1 MNTISMS
8 AYENSSASAV
18 SRQPL
23 PARPRSGYYVSNR
36 IARLML
42 MALADM
48 MGVNGLNAVLKLGRL
63 PVYDTLLPPDDMVQ
77 AFDFAD
83 YGALAGAV
91 LDTYGAR
98 GARVLMVRAGAA
110 FFDAGIG
117 PFMASYGAG
126 MEAGNRLIPFSIK
139 LPLFLKW
146 IARTYNA
153 TSDLIVE
160 IKDGGDHYL
169 YINKRCPI
177 CWGRHVSTPDCHHTL
192 GFLQAAIRFIAI
204 DKNIPIR
211 QISAIGAGD
220 EACVFTVGKN
230 SG

>member
-1 MNTISMS
+1 MEMISNS
-8 AYENSSASAV
+8 GFENSAHSNHPNVA
-18 SRQPL
+18 
-23 PARPRSGYYVSNR
+23 ARSKSGYYVSNR

-42 MALADM
+42 VSLQDM
-48 MGVNGLNAVLKLGRL
+48 MGLNGLNAVLKLGRL
-63 PVYDTLLPPDDMVQ
+63 PSYDQLLPPDDMVQ

-83 YGALAGAV
+83 YGALCGAV
-91 LDTYGAR
+91 LDTYGSR
-98 GARVLMVRAGAA
+98 GARVLMVRAGTA
-110 FFDAGIG
+110 FFNAGIG
-117 PFMASYGAG
+117 PFMENYGKG
-126 MEAGNRLIPFSIK
+126 MDLGNRLVPFSLK

-160 IKDGGDHYL
+160 VKDGGDHYL

-177 CWGRHVSTPDCHHTL
+177 CWQRHVSAPDCHHTL

-211 QISAIGAGD
+211 QISSIGAGD

-230 SG
+230 G